1 MDHLLFL
8 LQIRTILFISAGGHL
23 ALFALMFVLGL
34 AAGISAIVVSALTC
48 RTTCCKNSNTDGT
61 VMYNPAAM
69 AATAAAAQQQVAM
82 GQHQQTMMA
91 GMVVPPPQ
99 TVVATQNPPPYNYQ
113 INYPVTAPLA
123 PAADGN

>member
-1 MDHLLFL
+1 
-8 LQIRTILFISAGGHL
+8 
-23 ALFALMFVLGL
+23 
-34 AAGISAIVVSALTC
+34 
-48 RTTCCKNSNTDGT
+48 
-61 VMYNPAAM
+61 MYNPAAM

-91 GMVVPPPQ
+91 GMVGPPPQ

-123 PAADGN
+123 PAADGAPTQPPPVQENTYSEEPSTKKEEAKAGDSNATKGDYNRFY